1 MDIPGTARTLAPLKV
16 VTSMLTVR
24 SNERVE
30 VQDLTERI
38 VTLPGL
44 DEVAHGTVLLH
55 SLHTTTGL
63 FINEAQDALLHDI
76 LALLRRLVPQDGDY
90 RHNDPDFSD
99 CNRENAWSHL
109 AAVLLSHTVQIP
121 IEQGRL
127 VLGTWQRVLFCEL
140 DGPQTRR
147 IHVQVMGA

>member
-1 MDIPGTARTLAPLKV
+1 MDTSSATRTLAPLKIV
-16 VTSMLTVR
+16 ATFLTVPTGA
-24 SNERVE
+24 RVGIH
-30 VQDLTERI
+30 DLTDRI
-38 VTLPGL
+38 ASLPGL
-44 DEVAHGTVLLH
+44 DEVAQGVVLLH
-55 SLHTTTGL
+55 SLHTTTAL
-63 FINEAQDALLHDI
+63 FVNEAQDALLDDVRD
-76 LALLRRLVPQDGDY
+76 LLRRLVPEQFAY
-90 RHNDPDFSD
+90 RHNDPQVSD
-99 CNRENAWSHL
+99 CHRANAWSHL